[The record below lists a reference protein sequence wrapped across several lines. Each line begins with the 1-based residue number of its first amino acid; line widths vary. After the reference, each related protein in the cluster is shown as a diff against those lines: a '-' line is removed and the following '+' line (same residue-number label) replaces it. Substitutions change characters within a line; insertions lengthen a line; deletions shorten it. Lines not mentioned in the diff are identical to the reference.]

1 VCQCDLKK
9 QFWSSESNM
18 CVDLLK
24 YGSMGCKSDYQC
36 DSNLICNSYPMLN
49 NCSCPVKSS
58 NGMCD
63 CKRSSGNEFFWNGVD
78 CIPAGDKMFTCKKD
92 YECLSSLVCLDK
104 ISRCAAKSF
113 YSSFL
118 RSNEANHFL
127 IKQLDLLK
135 LSLFTLI
142 LRELFS

>member
-1 VCQCDLKK
+1 
-9 QFWSSESNM
+9 
-18 CVDLLK
+18 
-24 YGSMGCKSDYQC
+24 
-36 DSNLICNSYPMLN
+36 
-49 NCSCPVKSS
+49 VKSS